1 MNHLT
6 LLNLL
11 DKEALVQIASV
22 LLTENVALKSR
33 LEQSVPRVEK
43 KVIEPVNEL
52 NSNVHDWLHQS
63 NQSVS
68 QSHKLGKAKQARL
81 EEPSTATSLE
91 EANQPTL
98 SPQGGEADDN
108 NIILRKLFVRNISF
122 KATPQD
128 LAVAFSKYGNVE
140 YAKIQYQ
147 RNRNG
152 YTESRGYGFIIFSE
166 AESANRALRDK
177 IVWING
183 RGAECYLAA
192 NGEVRP
198 VNAHQ

>member
-11 DKEALVQIASV
+11 DKEALVQIAST

-33 LEQSVPRVEK
+33 LEQPVPRVEQK
-43 KVIEPVNEL
+43 AIEPIDEL
-52 NSNVHDWLHQS
+52 NSNVD
-63 NQSVS
+63 
-68 QSHKLGKAKQARL
+68 
-81 EEPSTATSLE
+81 T
-91 EANQPTL
+91 
-98 SPQGGEADDN
+98 N
-108 NIILRKLFVRNISF
+108 NIILRRLFVRNISF

-166 AESANRALRDK
+166 AESANLALRDK
-177 IVWING
+177 VVFLDG
-183 RGAECYLAA
+183 RPAECYLAA

-198 VNAHQ
+198 VNSHQ

>member
-33 LEQSVPRVEK
+33 LEKLEPSVEQKAIQP
-43 KVIEPVNEL
+43 IDEL
-52 NSNVHDWLHQS
+52 NSNV
-63 NQSVS
+63 
-68 QSHKLGKAKQARL
+68 
-81 EEPSTATSLE
+81 
-91 EANQPTL
+91 
-98 SPQGGEADDN
+98 DDN
-108 NIILRKLFVRNISF
+108 NIVLRKLFVRNISF
-122 KATPQD
+122 KATSQD

-147 RNRNG
+147 RNING
-152 YTESRGYGFIIFSE
+152 YIESRGYGFIIYSDTD
-166 AESANRALRDK
+166 SANRALRDK
-177 IVWING
+177 VVFLDG
-183 RGAECYLAA
+183 RPTECYLSA

-198 VNAHQ
+198 ANTHQ

>member
-11 DKEALVQIASV
+11 DKAALVQIAST

-33 LEQSVPRVEK
+33 LEQPVPRVEQS
-43 KVIEPVNEL
+43 VIEPIDEL
-52 NSNVHDWLHQS
+52 NSNV
-63 NQSVS
+63 
-68 QSHKLGKAKQARL
+68 
-81 EEPSTATSLE
+81 
-91 EANQPTL
+91 
-98 SPQGGEADDN
+98 DN
-108 NIILRKLFVRNISF
+108 NNIVLRKLFVRNISF
-122 KATPQD
+122 KATPED
-128 LAVAFSKYGNVE
+128 LAIAFSKYGNVE

-166 AESANRALRDK
+166 AESANLALRDK